1 MTPSGVVSSLS
12 ETILHFFYKITNERG
27 TKTMFTYSHV
37 KWFYGQS
44 EHVYYL
50 NYFIKNNVGARDIW
64 NNLGERGIFL
74 MKMM

>member
-1 MTPSGVVSSLS
+1 
-12 ETILHFFYKITNERG
+12 
-27 TKTMFTYSHV
+27 MFTYSHV

-64 NNLGERGIFL
+64 NNLGERGIFFNENDVAISKYNSMPML
-74 MKMM
+74 CFYNL

>member
-1 MTPSGVVSSLS
+1 
-12 ETILHFFYKITNERG
+12 
-27 TKTMFTYSHV
+27 MFTYSHV

-64 NNLGERGIFL
+64 NNLGERGLFL
-74 MKMM
+74 NENDVAISKYNYMPMLCFYNL

>member
-1 MTPSGVVSSLS
+1 
-12 ETILHFFYKITNERG
+12 
-27 TKTMFTYSHV
+27 MFTYSHV

-74 MKMM
+74 MKMMKQLV